1 MESWKLHATVFWAA
15 FLAVSFIA
23 LGAGLTSTS
32 GLLEEDV
39 SYLFYGSALIILT
52 VALCFMLIYGSLCMG
67 RIESR
72 ILGEGSDVPAKD
84 LEESAS
90 SLWKKLL
97 SPTLQLVFL
106 VTISSAAI
114 PSSGWFLSTHHDIN
128 TISAL
133 EVLLGSIVS
142 IVFAAAVLFSLR
154 KEVRSASN

>member
-1 MESWKLHATVFWAA
+1 MESWKLHAVVFWTA

-23 LGAGLTSTS
+23 LGVGLTSTS

-39 SYLFYGSALIILT
+39 SYLFYGSALIVLT
-52 VALCFMLIYGSLCMG
+52 TALCFTLIYGSLCMG

-72 ILGEGSDVPAKD
+72 LLTGEGTAPKG

-90 SLWKKLL
+90 TMWKRLL
-97 SPTLQLVFL
+97 SPALHLVFL
-106 VTISSAAI
+106 ITISSAAI

-128 TISAL
+128 TIAAL

-142 IVFAAAVLFSLR
+142 IIFASVVLNSIRRDIRFP
-154 KEVRSASN
+154 KD